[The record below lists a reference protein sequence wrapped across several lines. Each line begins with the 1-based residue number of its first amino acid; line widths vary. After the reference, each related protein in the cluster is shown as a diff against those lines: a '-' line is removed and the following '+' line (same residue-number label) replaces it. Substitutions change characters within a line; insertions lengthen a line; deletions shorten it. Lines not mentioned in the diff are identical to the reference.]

1 VPHIH
6 SHEHPTAKQVTAANG
21 GIASLLQSV
30 RIVAAVAELGSL
42 GHITR
47 METIWRFAKAMI
59 VVLAVPLALIAIYL
73 IGIFLP
79 MYLLTRFMGD

>member
-1 VPHIH
+1 
-6 SHEHPTAKQVTAANG
+6 
-21 GIASLLQSV
+21 
-30 RIVAAVAELGSL
+30 
-42 GHITR
+42 